1 MPKFFRWTGVRAL
14 DHCLTC
20 AVLASG
26 LVLMMPATLAA
37 DVSSGA
43 LIGSSQV
50 TIGGEIVAGACSF
63 DATELQLHLGDYS
76 DRYFDQNTASPEVSL
91 DLPLTCTSQAL
102 YPFLRL
108 RFSSDSHDGE
118 LPNDALSTGNDGL
131 MIRVTFNDEPVDF
144 TGETLA
150 VMSEASPAKLSA
162 RFERVEEGNVF
173 WGKVERTFTITI
185 EYP

>member
-1 MPKFFRWTGVRAL
+1 M
-14 DHCLTC
+14 
-20 AVLASG
+20 
-26 LVLMMPATLAA
+26 
-37 DVSSGA
+37 
-43 LIGSSQV
+43 
-50 TIGGEIVAGACSF
+50 
-63 DATELQLHLGDYS
+63 
-76 DRYFDQNTASPEVSL
+76 

-108 RFSSDSHDGE
+108 RFSSDNHDGE
-118 LPNDALSTGNDGL
+118 LPNDALSTGNEGL

-162 RFERVEEGNVF
+162 RFERVEGENVF